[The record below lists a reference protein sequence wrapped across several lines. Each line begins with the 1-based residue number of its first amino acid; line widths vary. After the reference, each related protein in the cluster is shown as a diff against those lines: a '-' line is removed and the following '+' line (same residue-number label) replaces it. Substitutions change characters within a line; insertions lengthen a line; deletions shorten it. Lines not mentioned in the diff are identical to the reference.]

1 MSVFRSKVYIQYLRS
16 LFWFLL
22 TILSASLPNAAFIR
36 NLSIPSKHFNIFST
50 LFLSWYD
57 FATSYNIK
65 STLKQRCVRQLW
77 DLQRRINFVYFVYF
91 DLSNVRQRRNNVIFN
106 VDLHNVEPR
115 RTNVVNMIIKKDE
128 KINFESIT

>member
-1 MSVFRSKVYIQYLRS
+1 MYVNFGIYKVE
-16 LFWFLL
+16 
-22 TILSASLPNAAFIR
+22 
-36 NLSIPSKHFNIFST
+36 
-50 LFLSWYD
+50 
-57 FATSYNIK
+57 
-65 STLKQRCVRQLW
+65 
-77 DLQRRINFVYFVYF
+77 QRRINFVYFVYF

>member
-57 FATSYNIK
+57 FATPYNIK

-77 DLQRRINFVYFVYF
+77 DLQGWTT
-91 DLSNVRQRRNNVIFN
+91 SNQFCLFCLFWFEQRQATTKQRHFQRRFTQRWATSNQRCKY
-106 VDLHNVEPR
+106 DH
-115 RTNVVNMIIKKDE
+115 
-128 KINFESIT
+128 